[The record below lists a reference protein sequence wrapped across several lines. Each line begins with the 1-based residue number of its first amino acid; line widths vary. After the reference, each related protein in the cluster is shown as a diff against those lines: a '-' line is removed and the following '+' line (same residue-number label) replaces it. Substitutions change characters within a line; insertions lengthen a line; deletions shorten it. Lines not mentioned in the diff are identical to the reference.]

1 MRSFKLFVDNCQC
14 RWTVVH
20 DTGMIGTDELAVED
34 LAALA
39 VDDVTID
46 FTVAIDDA
54 VLTRKVFVLGMDV
67 EGVGLLLC
75 SAQFTTQVFVVR
87 P

>member
-1 MRSFKLFVDNCQC
+1 
-14 RWTVVH
+14 
-20 DTGMIGTDELAVED
+20 MIGTDELAVEN

-54 VLTRKVFVLGMDV
+54 ILTRKVFVLGMDV

-75 SAQFTTQVFVVR
+75 SVQFATQVFVVR

>member
-1 MRSFKLFVDNCQC
+1 M
-14 RWTVVH
+14 
-20 DTGMIGTDELAVED
+20 AVKN

-54 VLTRKVFVLGMDV
+54 SFTRKVFVLGMDM

-75 SAQFTTQVFVVR
+75 SVQFATQVFVVR